1 MFNLADRNLN
11 NQVFYCTG
19 SGATSSWQV
28 WNKPLNCNY
37 VNIMLIGGGAGG
49 KGGATGNANTRSGGA
64 GGGSAA
70 ISYYTYPAFA
80 IPDILYVQV
89 GQGGTGGAGT
99 GSGLQGS
106 QGTLSFVSIF
116 PDSTLTSTNII
127 ARSGSANAGISTSI
141 TAGVAIAGIDIL
153 AQFALVS
160 SYNGQAGGAGGTS
173 ATKAPDLLPSNIPI
187 MGGAGGAGCNSVG
200 VPGTSAH
207 IGPFL
212 FVPTISGG
220 TSIVGGVAGDGNH
233 GFSTRENFNNINFEF
248 PLFCT
253 GGAGGGSSTRNP
265 DSNICFGGNGGNGS
279 FGSGGGGGGAGFTAQ
294 GGDGG
299 RGGDGLVIIT
309 VS

>member
-1 MFNLADRNLN
+1 MFNLADKNLN

-19 SGATSSWQV
+19 SGTTSSWQV

-49 KGGATGNANTRSGGA
+49 KGGATGNASTRSGGA

-80 IPDILYVQV
+80 IPDTLYVQV

-99 GSGLQGS
+99 GSGVQGTP
-106 QGTLSFVSIF
+106 GTLSYVCVI
-116 PDSTLTSTNII
+116 PDSAYTSTNII
-127 ARSGSANAGISTSI
+127 ARSGSANAGIGTSA
-141 TAGVAIAGIDIL
+141 TAGLAISSIGIL

-160 SYNGQAGGAGGTS
+160 SYNGQTGGAGGTS
-173 ATKAPDLLPSNIPI
+173 AIKAPDVFPSNIPI

-200 VPGTSAH
+200 IPGTSAH

-212 FVPTISGG
+212 FVRTISGG
-220 TSIVGGVAGDGNH
+220 TSAVGVGATPGNH
-233 GFSTRENFNNINFEF
+233 GYSTRENFNNPNFEF
-248 PLFCT
+248 PMFFT
-253 GGAGGGSSTRNP
+253 GGAGGGSSDT
-265 DSNICFGGNGGNGS
+265 SSGATGGNGS
-279 FGSGGGGGGAGFTAQ
+279 FGSGGGGGGAGFTSIGGA

-299 RGGDGLVIIT
+299 NGLVIIT